1 MIARNTAT
9 KSKNKR
15 KPLRSSGGNG
25 SPQRDR
31 KLVIVRAPG
40 KYTSLGYRSARIASS
55 EGRVYSAASGEQH
68 ERYDRLKLIN
78 QSRTFLRNNSIYKGM
93 INRAVSYIVGN
104 GFTLQMKTKNKGFN
118 AKAEALW
125 ERFHS
130 RPEIRG
136 ILSGR
141 KTDRMTCQEL
151 LVAGDTAV
159 ILTNKDGKI
168 QLIEAEQIAAKS
180 RIIDGIK
187 KDEFGAPVKFW
198 ICPYNKNGFAA
209 TAKAKGYNPEN
220 ILFLTNPERPSSVRG
235 VPPCQSAFPML
246 HRINDVCDSEAIA
259 WQLLARLAVSINRK
273 EGAQQAY
280 NESKADPDKEGTAG
294 EGSLSTR
301 ITELDY
307 ALMFQ
312 ADVGEEIKG
321 IERNIPGKNF
331 SESLRMFLRL
341 LGLPLGL
348 PLEIILLDWTKSNYS
363 QSRAVLEQAY
373 QVFLDYQAILEDYY
387 YRPLIE
393 WKIQQWIDAKELGDS
408 KEKFKFDLIKP
419 TFPWI
424 DQLKE
429 VEAYG
434 KKVSRGFT
442 THTQVCKSLNAD
454 REDIVDLREAEIKDA
469 IERVKKIKDETGFEV
484 PYEILCG
491 LEVSGAAKKL
501 LESESEE
508 QPAGK
513 KNKNENE

>member
-1 MIARNTAT
+1 MAKKTGLKIKDIKTSG
-9 KSKNKR
+9 SK
-15 KPLRSSGGNG
+15 
-25 SPQRDR
+25 QRER
-31 KLVIVRAPG
+31 KLVVVKAPG
-40 KYTSLGYRSARIASS
+40 RYTSLGYQSAKVASR
-55 EGRVYSAASGEQH
+55 EGRVYSAASGQQH
-68 ERYDRLKLIN
+68 EQYDRKKLIN
-78 QSRTFLRNNSIYKGM
+78 QSRAFLRDNSIYKGM
-93 INRAVSYIVGN
+93 IGRAVSYIVGN
-104 GFTLQMKTKNKGFN
+104 GFTLQVKTKNKAFN
-118 AKAEALW
+118 AAAEALW
-125 ERFHS
+125 NDFHF

-141 KTDRMTCQEL
+141 KTDRMICQEL
-151 LVAGDTAV
+151 MVAGDTAV
-159 ILTNKDGKI
+159 ILTNIAGKI
-168 QLIEAEQIAAKS
+168 QLIEAEQIAAKN
-180 RIIDGIK
+180 RIIDGIE
-187 KDEFGAPVKFW
+187 KDEYGKPVKFW
-198 ICPYNKNGFAA
+198 ICPYDKNGFSNIG
-209 TAKAKGYNPEN
+209 KAKSYDPKD

-235 VPPCQSAFPML
+235 VPPCQSGFPML

-273 EGAQQAY
+273 GGAVQGY
-280 NESKADPDKEGTAG
+280 NESTADTAKTG
-294 EGSLSTR
+294 AAAEGSLSTR
-301 ITELDY
+301 VTELDY

-331 SESLRMFLRL
+331 GESLRMFLRL

-373 QVFLDYQAILEDYY
+373 QVFLDYQAIMEDYY

-393 WKIQQWIDAKELGDS
+393 WKIQQWIESKDLNDN

-442 THTQVCKSLNAD
+442 THTQVCKSLNCD
-454 REDIVDLREAEIKDA
+454 REDIINLRELEIRDA
-469 IERVKKIKDETGFEV
+469 IERVKKIKTDTGIDV
-484 PYEILCG
+484 PYHILCG
-491 LEVSGAAKKL
+491 LEVPGQTKTPASPDD
-501 LESESEE
+501 
-508 QPAGK
+508 QAGK
-513 KNKNENE
+513 TDKKNDEDE